1 MSLIMHTDF
10 NAAFLLTGELN
21 KLKNGQNVYL
31 NYMNKSSPKIYVQ
44 TPVMSSPFGVSVYPP
59 NVSYTDVH
67 VKKSYSLDLSF
78 NTFENDEEL
87 TQMKNIIES
96 IDSAMIE
103 FGIKNSLE
111 WFGKQMSRSVIEE
124 LYRPILRLSKNN
136 KYAPTFKLKI
146 RTDYNTGVPNVECF
160 NADNLKIKWDSIQKG
175 DKMKA
180 IFEFSPIW
188 FMNKQF
194 GVSLNVTSIMVTES
208 KPKITQFSFQ
218 IDN

>member
-1 MSLIMHTDF
+1 MSLIMYNDF

-21 KLKNGQNVYL
+21 KLRVGQNVYL
-31 NYMNKSSPKIYVQ
+31 NYMNKSSPKIHVE
-44 TPVMSSPFGVSVYPP
+44 TPVMYSPFGVSIYPP
-59 NVSYTDVH
+59 NASYTD
-67 VKKSYSLDLSF
+67 VKKSYSIDLSF
-78 NTFENDEEL
+78 NNFENDEEL
-87 TQMKNIIES
+87 AQMKNIIES

-124 LYRPILRLSKNN
+124 LYRPILRPSKNN

-146 RTDYNTGVPNVECF
+146 RTDYNTGIPNIECF
-160 NADNLKIKWDSIQKG
+160 NADNIKMNLDSIQKG

-194 GVSLNVTSIMVTES
+194 GVSLNVTSVMVTET
-208 KPKITQFSFQ
+208 KPTITHFTFHN
-218 IDN
+218 DN